1 MSLENLLRTRQLI
14 RHEPTAVEVQRLLS
28 AIERNL
34 ADAGVE
40 AISDEARF
48 DLAYKAA
55 MQCAMVA
62 LHVNGFRLS
71 TSEPGHHATAIQTLP
86 LTLGTSDQDWRVLD
100 ALRRK
105 RNANDYAGDIVT
117 TGMVEECHQQAKA
130 LFRKLNLQLREKY
143 PKLLR

>member
-14 RHEPTAVEVQRLLS
+14 RHEPTAAEVHRLLN

-55 MQCAMVA
+55 MQCTLVA
-62 LHVNGFRLS
+62 LHINGFRPS

-86 LTLGTSDQDWRVLD
+86 LTLGISNQDWRVLD

-105 RNANDYAGDIVT
+105 RNASDYAGDIVT
-117 TGMVEECHQQAKA
+117 VGMFEECLEQAMA
-130 LFRKLNLQLREKY
+130 LFRKRKVRLREKHSG
-143 PKLLR
+143 LLG